1 MNKRSAHFGYPNTF
15 SNKVQQ
21 KLLNLVTV
29 IVLSLALFSQ
39 ASAAQSDQTSQLRQL
54 AQLAE
59 YIGVDYAS
67 AVEEGQVVNED
78 EYHEM
83 LEFSAIIAK
92 RISTQFEHE
101 NKAAIYQQSLALQ
114 QAIKDK
120 STVSHIRQLSAD
132 MRGQFLAILPDS
144 LLPEQLLSAQSTQQ
158 LFQENCSS
166 CHGPSG
172 QGDGIL
178 AKGLSNKLH

>member
-83 LEFSAIIAK
+83 LI
-92 RISTQFEHE
+92 HC
-101 NKAAIYQQSLALQ
+101 
-114 QAIKDK
+114 
-120 STVSHIRQLSAD
+120 
-132 MRGQFLAILPDS
+132 FL
-144 LLPEQLLSAQSTQQ
+144 
-158 LFQENCSS
+158 SS
-166 CHGPSG
+166 CYQLKAHSNYSKKIVLVVMVR
-172 QGDGIL
+172 QGKVM
-178 AKGLSNKLH
+178 AF